1 METQH
6 DEFLS
11 EEDLDLRDLSEA
23 ELIAYWNL
31 WLEQAQASND
41 LDEKHTVTAFS
52 KRLLICATPRRSGI
66 RHNLLQGQLLAELNL
81 FVLFHFR

>member
-6 DEFLS
+6 DQFS
-11 EEDLDLRDLSEA
+11 AKKTWDLRNLSEA
-23 ELIAYWNL
+23 ELIASGIFGWNRHRPVMI
-31 WLEQAQASND
+31 WT
-41 LDEKHTVTAFS
+41 KKYTVTAFS

-66 RHNLLQGQLLAELNL
+66 RHNLLQGQLLAELAL